1 MVVAAVAVCWPPSSG
16 AVGRAWCCS
25 LRWRLRAHRRC
36 AWADGLPCLVA
47 KLQEELGRL
56 GSIWESEKVIDEWSH
71 ALLSQVCTCQPGI
84 WSASGARQ
92 HLEGHERVEASYHM
106 ELEEELSA
114 CSVSTTEEV
123 QGSGS
128 GRWGMCKEGRRD
140 IHANSPSTVRSAK
153 ASQQVQHQDRHREEM
168 TEGCSCR
175 RLHTQGTGGSHLQAG
190 PSSQSSLL
198 PPQGSDQGCYQET
211 FKCNAAFKLLH
222 SLQWI
227 WLAFTSGVP
236 YKTALIPGLSF

>member
-1 MVVAAVAVCWPPSSG
+1 MVVAAVAVCRPPSSG
-16 AVGRAWCCS
+16 AVGRAWRCS
-25 LRWRLRAHRRC
+25 LRWRLRAHGRC

-92 HLEGHERVEASYHM
+92 HLEGHRGVEASYHM
-106 ELEEELSA
+106 ELEEEPSA
-114 CSVSTTEEV
+114 CSVSTTEEA

-128 GRWGMCKEGRRD
+128 GRRGMCKEGRRD

-153 ASQQVQHQDRHREEM
+153 ASQQVQHQNWHCEE
-168 TEGCSCR
+168 TTAGCSCR
-175 RLHTQGTGGSHLQAG
+175 WLHPQGTGGSRTLFTEQ
-190 PSSQSSLL
+190 
-198 PPQGSDQGCYQET
+198 
-211 FKCNAAFKLLH
+211 FAA
-222 SLQWI
+222 S
-227 WLAFTSGVP
+227 
-236 YKTALIPGLSF
+236 PGLRSRMLPGNFQA